1 MFNVAKLDFHL
12 FAHFLYKHKASATE
26 LSAHSLLHSRLFHIV
41 CCLKAA
47 GFIFCSLSLGGLA
60 PFPLNGSVKYKYILR
75 ILLLQ
80 SALRFPTDPHF
91 CNIIKLFVFFFIV
104 PTPLGTLI
112 ANPLVSFVLFLPF

>member
-1 MFNVAKLDFHL
+1 MLLKGGW
-12 FAHFLYKHKASATE
+12 LY
-26 LSAHSLLHSRLFHIV
+26 LLL
-41 CCLKAA
+41 
-47 GFIFCSLSLGGLA
+47 SLSLGGLA